1 MANEHAEHFDLV
13 VVGSGPAGEKG
24 ASVAAYHGMRVAV
37 VEQAHD
43 LGGTV
48 VSTGGV
54 PTKALRET
62 AMRLRGG
69 QTGDGLTVELD
80 RDAVFARLRAR
91 AGAASAQMA
100 EAVRT
105 HLAHAGVEVVHGSAR
120 LTDGAGEVAV
130 AAAAGQPERLLTGE
144 VVLLATGSRPLRPA
158 MFPFDGRTVV
168 DSDEILRLDRPFASL
183 VVVGAGAVG
192 AEYASIF
199 AAIGTSVTLVDAG
212 PRLLPLFDAEIAA
225 TLASAMQSTGVE
237 LRLGQPV
244 ERVDHRDGRV
254 AVTLAGGEVQL
265 ADRVLVAAGRR
276 ASTAGLG
283 LEAAGVEVKDGHVVV
298 DRAYRT
304 TVPRVY
310 AAGDIVG
317 PPALASAS
325 MEQARVA
332 VNSAFGFPLHQE
344 VDELQPLG
352 VYAIPE
358 VAAVGITEEAAA
370 AAGIDYEVGR
380 AWFARNTKA
389 IVSGDT
395 DGLLKLVFERSGSR
409 LLGVHIAGAEA
420 AELVHQGQA
429 VLRHGGG
436 IDEFIHA
443 TYNVPTRSDAYK
455 YAAYDG
461 LKRAEA
467 RAAFGD
473 VASG

>member
-1 MANEHAEHFDLV
+1 MANEHAEHVDLV

-24 ASVAAYHGMRVAV
+24 ASVAAYHGKRVVV
-37 VEQAHD
+37 VERAQD

-62 AMRLRGG
+62 ALRLRGG
-69 QTGDGLTVELD
+69 RAGDGLTVELD

-91 AGAASAQMA
+91 AGAASARMG
-100 EAVRT
+100 EAVTSR
-105 HLAHAGVEVVHGSAR
+105 LAHAGVTVVQGTAR
-120 LTDGAGEVAV
+120 LTGGQGEVAV
-130 AAAAGQPERLLTGE
+130 GPAGGGPERLLAGE
-144 VVLLATGSRPLRPA
+144 IVLLATGSQPLRPA
-158 MFPFDGRTVV
+158 VFPFDGRTVV
-168 DSDEILRLDRPFASL
+168 DSDGILQLDRPFDSL

-192 AEYASIF
+192 TEYASIF
-199 AAIGTSVTLVDAG
+199 AAVGTSVTLVDAG
-212 PRLLPLFDAEIAA
+212 PRLLPSFDAEIAA
-225 TLASAMQSTGVE
+225 ALVTAMHSAGVE
-237 LRLGQPV
+237 LRLGQSV
-244 ERVDHRDGRV
+244 ERVEHDDGRV
-254 AVTLAGGEVQL
+254 VVTLVGGEAHV
-265 ADRVLVAAGRR
+265 ADRVLVAAGRQ
-276 ASTAGLG
+276 ANTAGLD
-283 LEAAGVEVKDGHVVV
+283 LEAAGVEVWDGHVVV
-298 DRAYRT
+298 DRTYRT
-304 TVPRVY
+304 TASRIY

-317 PPALASAS
+317 PPALASTS

-332 VNSAFGFPLHQE
+332 VNSAFGFPLHLE

-358 VAAVGITEEAAA
+358 VAAVGLSEEAAA

-380 AWFARNTKA
+380 AWFSRNTKA
-389 IVSGDT
+389 IISGDT
-395 DGLLKLVFERSGSR
+395 DGLLKLVFERAGGK

-436 IDEFIHA
+436 IDEFVHA

-473 VASG
+473 VTSG